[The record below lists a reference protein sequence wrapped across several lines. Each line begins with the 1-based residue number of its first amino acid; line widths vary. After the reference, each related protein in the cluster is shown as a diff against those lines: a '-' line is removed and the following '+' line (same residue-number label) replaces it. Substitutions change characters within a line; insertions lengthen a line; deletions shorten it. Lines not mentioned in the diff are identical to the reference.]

1 MILIKNAHIYSP
13 KDLGRKNIIISFDK
27 IASIVD
33 EVPNIEFS
41 EVYDAKGKAVVPGII
56 DQHIHITGGGGEGG
70 FETKVPELQLSKL
83 VQAGITTAVGLL
95 GTDSVT
101 RSVENL
107 VSKAIALTHEGIK
120 TYALTGSYAYPSPTI
135 TGDIKKDI
143 VFLDSVIGLKI
154 ASNDHRDSALDY
166 RELARLGTCA
176 RVAGMISGKSGH
188 VTVHLGGGK
197 FLLDQIR
204 EALDFSNLPI
214 STFRPTHVNRDRN
227 TYLDALSFAEEG
239 GYIDATCK
247 MSSDI
252 TDVEV
257 YKLAKE
263 DRILDKLTFSSD
275 GYGSWSKYDEE
286 GNLTAIGYSP
296 VDTSIATIKEIVQSG
311 EPLEE
316 VLEPFTSTVAKC
328 LKLHREVGYLKEG
341 YLSNLL
347 VLNEDLSINSV
358 MSMGKWMMKNGKFL
372 VKGLYE

>member
-1 MILIKNAHIYSP
+1 MILIKDAHIYNP
-13 KDLGRKNIIISFDK
+13 EDLGRKNIIVSFGRILK
-27 IASIVD
+27 IVD
-33 EVPNIEFS
+33 EVPKMDFD
-41 EVYDAKGKAVVPGII
+41 EVYDAKGKVVIPGII

-83 VQAGITTAVGLL
+83 IQAGITTAVGLL

-107 VSKAIALTHEGIK
+107 VSKAIALTHEGIR
-120 TYALTGSYAYPSPTI
+120 TYALTGSYEYPSPTI
-135 TGDIKKDI
+135 TGDVKRDI
-143 VFLDSVIGLKI
+143 VFIDGVIGAKI
-154 ASNDHRDSALDY
+154 ASNDHRDSALDH

-227 TYLDALSFAEEG
+227 TYLDSLNFALEG
-239 GYIDATCK
+239 GYIDATCR

-263 DRILDKLTFSSD
+263 DRVLDKLTFSSD

-296 VDTSIATIKEIVQSG
+296 VDTAMATLKEIVESG
-311 EPLEE
+311 EPLSEA
-316 VLEPFTSTVAKC
+316 LKPFTSTVAKC
-328 LKLHREVGYLKEG
+328 LKLHREVGFIKEG
-341 YLSNLL
+341 YISNLL
-347 VLNEDLSINSV
+347 VLDEDLSINSV
-358 MSMGKWMMKNGKFL
+358 MSMGKWMMKNGELL